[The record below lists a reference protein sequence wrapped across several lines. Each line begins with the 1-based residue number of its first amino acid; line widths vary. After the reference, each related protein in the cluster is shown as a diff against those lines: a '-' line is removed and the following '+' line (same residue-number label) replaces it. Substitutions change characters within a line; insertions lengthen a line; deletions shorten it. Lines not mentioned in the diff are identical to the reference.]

1 MQAHLVVRRKETKGP
16 SWVEFLDGLDET
28 ETSEGQVGIVG
39 RLDLDRR
46 PGVISLNNDHAG
58 RVLSLVSDS
67 DGL

>member
-16 SWVEFLDGLDET
+16 GWVEFLDGLDET